1 MTRIFRAP
9 SYDTALRAIADFML
23 DQDVNSASRR
33 LRDLVKEIDTSIR
46 LKQQHP
52 ELSRRYNLSVGK
64 TKEARENHE
73 QLVSLKDKFRIGQ
86 LHECVLQ
93 HHSVLYGLSA
103 TDIVLLSIKHH
114 RQAAFSL
121 STDE

>member
-1 MTRIFRAP
+1 MTRIVRAQ
-9 SYDTALRAIADFML
+9 SYNTALRAIADFML

-33 LRDLVKEIDTSIR
+33 LRDLLKEIEASI
-46 LKQQHP
+46 LLMQQRP
-52 ELSRRYNLSVGK
+52 ELSRRYNPSVAK
-64 TKEARENHE
+64 TKKAQEKNE
-73 QLVSLKDKFRIGQ
+73 QLVSLKDKFKIAQ

-114 RQAAFSL
+114 RQAAFPL
-121 STDE
+121 SSDE